1 MFIKLLTYLWLC
13 RWRELKQ
20 QFDLKSHD
28 AKLLTE
34 NLKQSDHGQQLEE
47 INQLEATIGQQFTVD
62 FVSVYRCSNSAYL
75 SVTLYAKC

>member
-1 MFIKLLTYLWLC
+1 MRLTVLAHVTVC

-28 AKLLTE
+28 AKLLSD

-47 INQLEATIGQQFTVD
+47 ISQLEATIGECF
-62 FVSVYRCSNSAYL
+62 
-75 SVTLYAKC
+75 TLYHVS